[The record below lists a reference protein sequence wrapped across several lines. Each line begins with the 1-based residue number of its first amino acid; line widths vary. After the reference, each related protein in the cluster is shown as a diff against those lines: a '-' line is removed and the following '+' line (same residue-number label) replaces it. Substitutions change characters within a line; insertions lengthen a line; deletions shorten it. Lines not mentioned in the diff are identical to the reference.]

1 MPKGRGMTEQERL
14 IAIDAI
20 KDTHAKKLRY
30 MDTKQWDMYA
40 SLHAEDAYSETWKH
54 ALPSENQPIASTGQ
68 SGRVVGPQAIA
79 GQLSRVFTHPGPMT
93 SVHHAHGAEISFL
106 SDTEALGIWA
116 MEDSLWWQNGDV
128 EEHLHGY
135 GHYHETFR
143 KVGDQWL
150 FTSRQLIRLRVD
162 MTPNFWSRLNM

>member
-1 MPKGRGMTEQERL
+1 MTELERL

-20 KDTHAKKLRY
+20 KTLFARKLRY
-30 MDTKQWDMYA
+30 MDLKQWDDYA
-40 SLHAEDAYSETWKH
+40 SLHAEDAYSETWKDS
-54 ALPSENQPIASTGQ
+54 LPSEDQPIAADGRR
-68 SGRVVGPQAIA
+68 GRVVGPQEIA
-79 GQLSRVFTHPGPMT
+79 GQLARVFTHPVPIT
-93 SVHHAHGAEISFL
+93 SVHHCHAAEIEFL
-106 SDTEALGIWA
+106 SDTEAKGIWS

-143 KVGDQWL
+143 KEGDRWL

-162 MTPNFWSRLNM
+162 HTPNFWSRLSL